1 MTTETPKYIAATLPS
16 EGLVG
21 IDLLINQ
28 PPRGDRP
35 GRIGVFGIGRTK
47 FYALI
52 DSGVLPPLL
61 KIGRKSMM
69 RVEVARQAINTLAQ
83 PIEANTAIHQ

>member
-1 MTTETPKYIAATLPS
+1 MNTESPKYIAATLPS

-52 DSGVLPPLL
+52 DSGVLPPLI

-69 RVEVARQAINTLAQ
+69 RVETARQVINTLAQ
-83 PIEANTAIHQ
+83 PSESATAVQ

>member
-1 MTTETPKYIAATLPS
+1 MNTETKYIAATLPS

-47 FYALI
+47 FYELV
-52 DSGVLPPLL
+52 DSGVIPKLI
-61 KIGRKSMM
+61 KIGRKSML
-69 RVEVARQAINTLAQ
+69 RVETARQVINTLAQ
-83 PIEANTAIHQ
+83 QPDSNPSVQ

>member
-16 EGLVG
+16 EGFVG

-52 DSGVLPPLL
+52 DSGVLPPLI
-61 KIGRKSMM
+61 KIGRKSVM
-69 RVEVARQAINTLAQ
+69 RVETARQVINTMTQQSELNPAVQ
-83 PIEANTAIHQ
+83 

>member
-1 MTTETPKYIAATLPS
+1 MHTETPKYIAATLPS

-28 PPRGDRP
+28 PPSEDRP

-52 DSGVLPPLL
+52 DSGVLPPLI

-69 RVEVARQAINTLAQ
+69 RVETVRQVINTLAEPSESAKAVQ
-83 PIEANTAIHQ
+83 

>member
-1 MTTETPKYIAATLPS
+1 MKTETPKYIAATLPS

-52 DSGVLPPLL
+52 DSGVLPPLI

-69 RVEVARQAINTLAQ
+69 RVETARQVINTLAQ
-83 PIEANTAIHQ
+83 QSDLSSEAK